1 MSEQDIK
8 MLDNMM
14 NSTSC
19 NAVQFDAETELCML
33 DDELIVKIVTSCC
46 TKVCR
51 VRDVIWTADIAP
63 AEIVKSYEIIGITT
77 NEFVSVKSIAI
88 DKIASEWVEVL
99 NSSGKTFFVESDYA
113 AYELSKVSRNNNW
126 LAMRSVYDLND
137 APFLTFK

>member
-14 NSTSC
+14 NSTSS
-19 NAVQFDAETELCML
+19 NAVQFDAATEICML
-33 DDELIVKIVTSCC
+33 DDELIVKVVTSCC

-63 AEIVKSYEIIGITT
+63 AEIVKTYEILGIATDDFMNT
-77 NEFVSVKSIAI
+77 NTSKTDDVKS
-88 DKIASEWVEVL
+88 DWLEVINKKGQSFFIEKDL
-99 NSSGKTFFVESDYA
+99 VFFSKRFSSSWLGF
-113 AYELSKVSRNNNW
+113 RNI
-126 LAMRSVYDLND
+126 YPLND